1 MPLKVEYL
9 QYESLAQLYD
19 RYVREFVMHSPIVSI
34 CGSEIHCYEHH
45 FVHMVKLLGP
55 EQSRLYFPDEKPKIL
70 ETTAGFGNYI
80 HEERR
85 AARLLASLDCLRS
98 PDKVVRTEKLV
109 TADRAFIKQFDCSQY
124 PYMVVLVRA
133 EGDLLTLCTGQPIRR
148 RQIASWLDGELLFP
162 RNSSAAR

>member
-1 MPLKVEYL
+1 MPLKIEDL

-19 RYVREFVMHSPIVSI
+19 RYVREFVMHSPIVSV

-124 PYMVVLVRA
+124 PYM
-133 EGDLLTLCTGQPIRR
+133 
-148 RQIASWLDGELLFP
+148 
-162 RNSSAAR
+162 SSAGKGRGRFAYTLHRPTDTQTANCLLARWRIIVP